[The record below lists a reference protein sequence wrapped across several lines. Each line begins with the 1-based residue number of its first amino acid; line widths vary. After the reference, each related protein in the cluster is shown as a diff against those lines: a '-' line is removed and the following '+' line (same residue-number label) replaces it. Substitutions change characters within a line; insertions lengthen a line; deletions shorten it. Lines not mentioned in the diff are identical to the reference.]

1 MKRIIVT
8 GSRGFNDYTTLAK
21 RLDDLFS
28 QETDVLLLCG
38 NDGGTDE
45 LVHRYCREQGIK
57 FEIYTTD
64 WGAYQQA
71 ALFVRNKHMLFGAN
85 ACILFWDGESR
96 GTKLL
101 QDQAKK
107 MDVHCLVE
115 KVTVKERNRKP
126 TSKKSQKRVGA

>member
-8 GSRGFNDYTTLAK
+8 GSRCFDDYPILSK
-21 RLDDLFS
+21 RLDELLS
-28 QETDVLLLCG
+28 QETEILLLCG
-38 NDGGTDE
+38 DDGGTDE
-45 LVHRYCREQGIK
+45 LVHRYCREQGIE
-57 FEIYTTD
+57 FETFTTD

-85 ACILFWDGESR
+85 TCILFWDGESR

-115 KVTVKERNRKP
+115 KVVIKERKRK
-126 TSKKSQKRVGA
+126 SASRKSEKRVRA